1 MRFHHLIPS
10 VTALLLLIGP
20 AVPGSRAQVLI
31 EPLAAETIPVEP
43 TAAARPFWGVAM
55 GLRFAKIPFDASDST
70 VTDVF
75 PLFYYEGERVFLRG
89 LEGGLKL
96 VDHDNFGLNLIGRY
110 RFFDIPREQ
119 QNEDRGDALDMGPQF
134 VLPLTENTR
143 AEVELLTDVD
153 GNTHANLRLHG
164 EFNGRRWH
172 LSPQVEIRAKSA
184 EFNSAYY
191 GLGIADVSAGVDA
204 RARLR
209 ARYQLYRNL
218 HLVGSTEF
226 GVLDPQAR
234 RSPFVEDTW
243 EWEWYVGFGVFS
255 DAPVVERAAPL
266 EARPYWRLSQGWGSD
281 ATIAEIMTGQNATQP
296 VDVRMTSLFYGH
308 PLSDTVLAA
317 PSRSSSP
324 LASCTTGLPPI
335 KTPPP
340 NTCSRSS
347 STTPFTCPGACASA
361 SPRASP
367 TWTPAPTTKSRTSS
381 AATTAAAAFSTFSI
395 SAPT

>member
-1 MRFHHLIPS
+1 MRPPS
-10 VTALLLLIGP
+10 FITSLSCLFLAL
-20 AVPGSRAQVLI
+20 GSATSGLRAQTVLD
-31 EPLAAETIPVEP
+31 PVATETLPIEP

-55 GLRFAKIPFDASDST
+55 GLRFANIPFDASDST
-70 VTDVF
+70 ATDVF
-75 PLFYYEGERVFLRG
+75 PLFYYEGEHVFLRG
-89 LEGGLKL
+89 FEGGFKL
-96 VDHDNFGLNLIGRY
+96 IDNDNFGLNLVGRY

-119 QNEDRGDALDMGPQF
+119 QNAARGDALDMGPQF

-255 DAPVVERAAPL
+255 DAPVIEQAAPL
-266 EARPYWRLSQGWGSD
+266 EARPYWRL
-281 ATIAEIMTGQNATQP
+281 A
-296 VDVRMTSLFYGH
+296 
-308 PLSDTVLAA
+308 
-317 PSRSSSP
+317 
-324 LASCTTGLPPI
+324 
-335 KTPPP
+335 
-340 NTCSRSS
+340 
-347 STTPFTCPGACASA
+347 
-361 SPRASP
+361 
-367 TWTPAPTTKSRTSS
+367 
-381 AATTAAAAFSTFSI
+381 
-395 SAPT
+395 